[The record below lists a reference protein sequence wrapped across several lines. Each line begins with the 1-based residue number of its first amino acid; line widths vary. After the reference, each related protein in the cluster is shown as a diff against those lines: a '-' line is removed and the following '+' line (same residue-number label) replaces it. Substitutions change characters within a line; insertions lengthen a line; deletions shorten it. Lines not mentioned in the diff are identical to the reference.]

1 MEEIDKIR
9 AGMMDKRLDVL
20 YKHALRYLN
29 SIFEIELD
37 DNYKSIKLENNKFI
51 TLRFKSSAPYF
62 YVSIQFTL
70 YGAFESVEIKG
81 STRDGNITIYHQYVN
96 KIVQNKTDFIEDMR
110 IRQMTHYF
118 IKYKKFINYVI
129 QKYNRLYKTQYYNN
143 LNRITTFLL
152 ICKQKPIFPKDIYL
166 LIAKKILFF
175 VFPGR
180 PLASKKKIKLKKIK

>member
-1 MEEIDKIR
+1 MEKMTMEEIDKIR

-62 YVSIQFTL
+62 YVSIQFYL

-175 VFPGR
+175 NE
-180 PLASKKKIKLKKIK
+180 